1 MKSTYTFLILTL
13 SFGYLNLSVTNAP
26 FPKGVFAAKISLQ
39 SSGQLFT
46 LYAFIN
52 DGKSLNKQKSLSK
65 EEFVRFASG
74 SWPSIYNPS
83 RIDFFKEKNLSCG
96 TIKDDAT
103 YREIAFCLPLDSLW
117 KVRYAS
123 FPFSTSSE
131 TGLSKNN
138 YQPSEKQA
146 EFLFKNYGVTNLDAS
161 FIIDENLWKLLKDI
175 QNPSWIRTYKSL

>member
-103 YREIAFCLPLDSLW
+103 YREIAFCLPLNIVQS
-117 KVRYAS
+117 V
-123 FPFSTSSE
+123 
-131 TGLSKNN
+131 
-138 YQPSEKQA
+138 
-146 EFLFKNYGVTNLDAS
+146 
-161 FIIDENLWKLLKDI
+161 
-175 QNPSWIRTYKSL
+175 